1 MRKFATIVPAMII
14 LFSFTLAQDA
24 EARKKVRHGA
34 RYCQGDHL
42 HYGSS
47 SGHKTRRHAMRAAIE
62 SWAGFTV
69 FEYGSEWGHWRLS
82 INRKVSC
89 GRNKAREW
97 ACSIQST
104 PCRRAKRG
112 EKGKYK

>member
-1 MRKFATIVPAMII
+1 MRKIRLLIPAIVVG
-14 LFSFTLAQDA
+14 LSFGTVNTASA
-24 EARKKVRHGA
+24 A

-47 SGHKTRRHAMRAAIE
+47 GSFKTRRLAMRDAIE
-62 SWAGFTV
+62 SWASFTV

-82 INRKVSC
+82 INKSVKC
-89 GRNKAREW
+89 GREAGMWRCN
-97 ACSIQST
+97 IQST